1 MRRKSQPFDPA
12 FYLFVNYILRYFPI
26 CKIKMQVKRKSKS
39 RTLLDTL
46 SV

>member
-26 CKIKMQVKRKSKS
+26 CKNQNASQVQVKIPHFA
-39 RTLLDTL
+39 
-46 SV
+46 